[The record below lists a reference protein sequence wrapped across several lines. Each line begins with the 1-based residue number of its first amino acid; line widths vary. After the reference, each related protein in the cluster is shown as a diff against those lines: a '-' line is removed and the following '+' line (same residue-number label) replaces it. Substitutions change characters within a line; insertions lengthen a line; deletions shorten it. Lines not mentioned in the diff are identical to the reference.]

1 MPPPPVPLEN
11 LNPGEDTRVPLDT
24 IIAPSA
30 DAANHLTPTSVF
42 ASCPPRQKHKT
53 QGADASIKTQKHK
66 TQTKEYVKN
75 TKTRVFSPVFSQ
87 N

>member
-1 MPPPPVPLEN
+1 MRPVIGVNGGCLWPCGDVCQLPHSPQPVP
-11 LNPGEDTRVPLDT
+11 
-24 IIAPSA
+24 SS
-30 DAANHLTPTSVF
+30 PTSVF

-75 TKTRVFSPVFSQ
+75 TKTRVFSLVFSQ